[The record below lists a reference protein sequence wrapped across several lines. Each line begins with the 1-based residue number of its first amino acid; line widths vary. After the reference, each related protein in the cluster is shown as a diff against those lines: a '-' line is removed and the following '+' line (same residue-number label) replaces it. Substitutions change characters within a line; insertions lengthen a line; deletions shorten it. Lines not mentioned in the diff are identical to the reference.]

1 MGAATVNDMTTCDEC
16 NGWLN
21 PALAADAAVRRG
33 DNILLIQR
41 KFPPMQ
47 GSWALPGGF
56 VDQGEDPIH
65 AAVRELEEE
74 TGLKGTEPTLLMVM
88 GDPVRD
94 PRKHIVSIVYEIT
107 VTEDQT
113 PCAGDDAA
121 DARFWPIETVL
132 NGELSLAGDHL
143 EILKAWLQ

>member
-1 MGAATVNDMTTCDEC
+1 MNDMTTCDEC

-33 DNILLIQR
+33 DSVLLIQR